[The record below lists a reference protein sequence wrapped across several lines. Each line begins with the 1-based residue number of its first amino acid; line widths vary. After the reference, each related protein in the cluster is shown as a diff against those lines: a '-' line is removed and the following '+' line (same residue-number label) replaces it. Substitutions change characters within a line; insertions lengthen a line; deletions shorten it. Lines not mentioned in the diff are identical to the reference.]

1 MNDFCVFQMPGYG
14 VGGMGGNAGDLD
26 GQNFGVGS
34 GSKDQRANKEAML
47 KMTRGKRQAAPPAA
61 AAPTSKTPGFQPAK

>member
-1 MNDFCVFQMPGYG
+1 MPGHR
-14 VGGMGGNAGDLD
+14 VGGMGGNVGDLD

-47 KMTRGKRQAAPPAA
+47 TMTRGKRQAAAPLA
-61 AAPTSKTPGFQPAK
+61 AAPTSKTPGAQPAK

>member
-1 MNDFCVFQMPGYG
+1 MPGYG
-14 VGGMGGNAGDLD
+14 SGGNAGDLD

-47 KMTRGKRQAAPPAA
+47 KMTRGKRQPGPAA
-61 AAPTSKTPGFQPAK
+61 AAPPTSKTHPTK